1 MPKHIL
7 RLIILFMI
15 VIGLFLVA
23 RHFLIPESFGKY
35 GYYRADSIEENADHD
50 IKYVDRAE
58 CAACHDDIAALKQG
72 GPHKNINCQTC
83 HGPGNLHI
91 EDPTPEN
98 ILKETERELCG
109 RCHNKNAARPKF
121 IKQIDINEH
130 NIESKCIECHNPH
143 EPWN

>member
-7 RLIILFMI
+7 RLIILFVI

-23 RHFLIPESFGKY
+23 RQFLIPESFGEY
-35 GYYRADSIEENADHD
+35 GHYRANSIEENANHD

-58 CAACHDDIAALKQG
+58 CAECHDDIAALKQG

-98 ILKETERELCG
+98 IVKETEREFCG
-109 RCHNKNAARPKF
+109 RCHNKNAARAKL